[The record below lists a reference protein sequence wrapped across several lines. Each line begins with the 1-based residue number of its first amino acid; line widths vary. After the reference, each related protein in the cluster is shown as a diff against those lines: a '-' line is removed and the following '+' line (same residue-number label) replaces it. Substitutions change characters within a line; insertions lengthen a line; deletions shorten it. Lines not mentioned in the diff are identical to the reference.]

1 MVAEEEEGGE
11 TVARSNCGSGSS
23 NGHSQSQSQS
33 QDGRRRRLREMRDVF
48 VNLVYARV
56 PIWFGGSFCT

>member
-23 NGHSQSQSQS
+23 NGHSQSQSQ
-33 QDGRRRRLREMRDVF
+33 DGRRRRLREMRDIF